1 MKLGP
6 YLILQS
12 KANFTWIKD
21 KNVRTKTI
29 KLLKKAGA
37 NFHNPGLVNDFFA
50 MTSRTQQKEKI

>member
-29 KLLKKAGA
+29 KLLKKTGA
-37 NFHNPGLVNDFFA
+37 KKKKKRMLYV
-50 MTSRTQQKEKI
+50 